1 MALLATWR
9 LIQFIIRIKSL
20 WPELFGLAPLLR
32 ILMHTT
38 WIENQRCIFLEM
50 EFAEFALL
58 GDSELVGHGH
68 GRVDSEALLDHL
80 VQISKVR
87 LADLLMPQLQRIDN
101 LKLAE
106 ALLNLLSD
114 LVARYFTFRQVTEGE
129 ECHVAAGVGGSKH
142 SNDEIIGYLFGIVFV
157 DLGF

>member
-1 MALLATWR
+1 
-9 LIQFIIRIKSL
+9 
-20 WPELFGLAPLLR
+20 
-32 ILMHTT
+32 MHTT